1 MFSYKNLLPEVET
14 GLTSSAT
21 EYQVNTI
28 EDAQAKECRDRLD
41 DVAIVTDSVLKD
53 LIQRH
58 SKASDPKQDDNP
70 GKRLTINNR
79 KKPPAKLEPI
89 NMKRTP
95 KVEDK
100 ATGKSKPK
108 AVVRLPKPVSAQKRY
123 MYKTSSSDIG
133 KGIRGR
139 EGNKGLD
146 KPRSTSSGSE
156 RSREGGGRGRI
167 GSVPPR
173 SDSLLSG
180 GKVRNV
186 LDDKKSVLVR
196 DRNVKGQHA
205 IENEKVTVEGINTNI
220 AKTSIVERERS
231 GGDVETKSN
240 HESGDCEV
248 VNMKSLHQR
257 RSNPETVRVEETA
270 FELLKDG

>member
-1 MFSYKNLLPEVET
+1 M
-14 GLTSSAT
+14 
-21 EYQVNTI
+21 
-28 EDAQAKECRDRLD
+28 
-41 DVAIVTDSVLKD
+41 
-53 LIQRH
+53 
-58 SKASDPKQDDNP
+58 
-70 GKRLTINNR
+70 NNR

-108 AVVRLPKPVSAQKRY
+108 SVVRLPKPVSAQKRY

-139 EGNKGLD
+139 ESNKGLD
-146 KPRSTSSGSE
+146 KRRSTSSGSE
-156 RSREGGGRGRI
+156 RSREGGGGRL

-173 SDSLLSG
+173 SDRLLSG
-180 GKVRNV
+180 GKVRNE
-186 LDDKKSVLVR
+186 LDDKNGVFVR

-220 AKTSIVERERS
+220 SKASIDERERSESLARHTS
-231 GGDVETKSN
+231 GGDVETRSN

-257 RSNPETVRVEETA
+257 RSNPETVKVEETA